1 MIELETLTKVI
12 QAIKELPDPY
22 AWADSFR
29 KSWRKYRRSSEMTE
43 LASDCKELNSA
54 LFNLEANPSLFLY
67 SVVNRKALYN
77 LTDEELGSADTLKK
91 IERAAGEFRKDLDR
105 VLDAMKSVEERA
117 YKKFGEVFVQGIKG
131 LNERRRLLEELDS
144 LVREQRR
151 PREIREL
158 AQAYEQLIEG
168 IQPLR
173 EEIRSFV
180 DKHS

>member
-1 MIELETLTKVI
+1 
-12 QAIKELPDPY
+12 
-22 AWADSFR
+22 
-29 KSWRKYRRSSEMTE
+29 MTE

-105 VLDAMKSVEERA
+105 VEERA